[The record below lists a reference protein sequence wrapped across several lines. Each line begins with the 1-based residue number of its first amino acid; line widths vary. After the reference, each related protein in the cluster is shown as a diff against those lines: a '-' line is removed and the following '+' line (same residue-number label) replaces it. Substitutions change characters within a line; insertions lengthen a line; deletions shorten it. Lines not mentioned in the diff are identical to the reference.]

1 MTNIEQQF
9 FEVFG
14 IEPKY
19 QDACTVED
27 KYWQN
32 EELANEYGT
41 FDMYM
46 NAKCG
51 NQENCT
57 TQCSCAYTKEIYHK
71 ITAEK
76 LLQMICIILN
86 AEGLLTINTEGNIAD
101 IKDFVLRFLIGKV
114 NKNNPYCHY
123 KTKNK
128 IKHQIQQLF
137 KGEE

>member
-1 MTNIEQQF
+1 MSDLMQKFYDT
-9 FEVFG
+9 FG
-14 IEPKY
+14 IEPEINYVCDKRPCKKGLLKTCADIGCSHLY
-19 QDACTVED
+19 DTRED
-27 KYWQN
+27 YP
-32 EELANEYGT
+32 
-41 FDMYM
+41 D
-46 NAKCG
+46 
-51 NQENCT
+51 
-57 TQCSCAYTKEIYHK
+57 

-128 IKHQIQQLF
+128 IKQQIQQLF
-137 KGEE
+137 KD